1 MSSKFV
7 IFIALFAIGLGVYGL
22 KLGSAPKPEP
32 QQQIVQHV
40 EEEKVKVYVA
50 SSSLDKGQ
58 LIERKDVS
66 IEYLSK
72 TQANK
77 KGIDKDAV
85 LALGSVLLARKPI
98 SQGEIIYPE
107 FTIAPDDEEYVDFV
121 IQPGFIPFPLE
132 VNPSTVIGGIVH
144 SNSVI
149 DILALS
155 SRNQNLA
162 TNEEIS
168 SRGYT
173 GVSLTPILMGVKV
186 VKVDKAIEK
195 ATKANA
201 KDIERTTLILE
212 LSPKQ
217 VATMT
222 VAKKIAQ
229 LEVHKSISG
238 IDKQSLSADAGD
250 VLDDYKSIK
259 EFRANEATIN

>member
-1 MSSKFV
+1 MSSKLV
-7 IFIALFAIGLGVYGL
+7 IFIALIAIGLGVYGL
-22 KLGSAPKPEP
+22 KLGTTPKPAP
-32 QQQIVQHV
+32 QIVQHV
-40 EEEKVKVYVA
+40 EEEKIKVYVA
-50 SSSLDKGQ
+50 SSGLDKGQ
-58 LIERKDVS
+58 LIERKSVS
-66 IEYLSK
+66 IEYLTK
-72 TQANK
+72 VQANK

-107 FTIAPDDEEYVDFV
+107 FTIAPEDDEYVDFV

-144 SNSVI
+144 ANSVI

-186 VKVDKAIEK
+186 VKVDQVTEK

-201 KDIERTTLILE
+201 KDIEKTTLILE

-229 LEVHKSISG
+229 LEVHKSTGG

-259 EFRANEATIN
+259 EFRASEATIN